1 MREFRDWRYWD
12 HDRMHLGPA
21 GHARMALHVLDV
33 LGVPHGLEQPELPP
47 EVVLTRTGRYRAN
60 AEWTR
65 THFVPWVHR
74 RVTRRSSGDT
84 VNPKRPGLAALAV
97 AGRRLLPPR

>member
-1 MREFRDWRYWD
+1 
-12 HDRMHLGPA
+12 
-21 GHARMALHVLDV
+21 MALHVLDV
-33 LGVPHGLEQPELPP
+33 LGVPHGLDQPELPP
-47 EVVLTRTGRYRAN
+47 EVVLTRSGRYRAN

-84 VNPKRPGLAALAV
+84 VSPKRPGLA
-97 AGRRLLPPR
+97 PWET